1 MEVTD
6 VLDVRSLWLEISE
19 RFIEWIVSPSSDDPA
34 PAVLGCYFEGEGGG
48 GGAAG
53 GTKSRSANVSSSC
66 N

>member
-48 GGAAG
+48 AAG